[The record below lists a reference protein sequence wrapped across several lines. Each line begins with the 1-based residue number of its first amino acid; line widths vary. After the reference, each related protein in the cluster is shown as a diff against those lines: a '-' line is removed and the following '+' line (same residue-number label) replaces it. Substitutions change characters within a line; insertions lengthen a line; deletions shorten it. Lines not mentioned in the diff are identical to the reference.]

1 MMMIS
6 FAAAIEV
13 RIEASGQVH
22 VGADADASL
31 DASIWPITA
40 IKSGM
45 AARRERREAKERARE
60 AKERAEAQAYQ
71 EHLDYTAMYALA
83 DEMVDSDGEG
93 MELNTRRHRISDRVG
108 TRIRLNTRGTTGVAY
123 NGETATIMDPTKL
136 EGPNFK
142 AWQQAQRENRGIYAL
157 VLVQLERE
165 TGEKFTINPEHIVDP
180 SLLSFQSGARVRIE
194 GTSRENINHRT
205 GVVVSGEQTFQ
216 PNEKRNT
223 MRKGYTVQLDSVEGK
238 QNGQAVVKA
247 KNLVPIS

>member
-45 AARRERREAKERARE
+45 AARRERRE